1 MASRKHHTL
10 GVVRWA
16 AMVLLLVIVGMAL
29 GMGARAFLLPL
40 LPMKLRMLL
49 DEHHAMQ
56 PSGGAPTGRD
66 VAFWKSSMIPNF
78 VSPKPGM
85 DPMGME
91 LIPVYR
97 DELSK
102 ETNITL
108 TSAVMQNVGV
118 RTQRVVQAQAEQAVR
133 TMGQVEYA
141 EPLLGDVTLK
151 VDGWVEEL
159 LVDFVGQ
166 RVERGQPLF
175 RLYSP
180 DLVSAQK
187 EYLISRQK
195 EAVPGERPE
204 IIPRLNTVFSAH
216 DKLRF
221 WDVPESE
228 IQDIQRTG
236 KTKKAVTF
244 ESPFQGWVIEKHA
257 YQGMYMMAGTV
268 FYRIADLSTVWV
280 YVYIYEYQLPHV
292 RAGQPARLT
301 LPFRPGEVF
310 EGKVIY
316 VYPDVDTK
324 TRQIRVRLEFTNPD
338 LRMKP
343 GMYADVEIL
352 DVGSQPQLVVPLD
365 AVIYTGQ
372 QKKADG
378 LTWRV
383 GFAYV
388 QNEPGKFETR
398 EVTLGEDLQDG
409 QVRVIDGLQE
419 NDMVVV
425 SGQFLLDSER
435 RVKEA
440 NLRMLTQTSSQS
452 EPTHEHKHQ

>member
-1 MASRKHHTL
+1 MTTRMHHTL
-10 GVVRWA
+10 RTVRWT
-16 AMVLLLVIVGMAL
+16 VIFVPLVIVGLAL
-29 GMGARAFLLPL
+29 GIGARTALLPL
-40 LPMKLRMLL
+40 LPMKLRMRLG
-49 DEHHAMQ
+49 EQHAMQ
-56 PSGGAPTGRD
+56 PSSGAANGRN
-66 VAFWKSSMIPNF
+66 VVFWKSSMIPNF

-97 DELSK
+97 DELSAEK
-102 ETNITL
+102 YITL
-108 TSAVMQNVGV
+108 TPAVMQNVGL
-118 RTQRVVQAQAEQAVR
+118 RTQRVVQTQAEQAVR

-166 RVERGQPLF
+166 RVERGQPLL

-180 DLVSAQK
+180 DLVTAQE
-187 EYLISRQK
+187 EYLITRQMD
-195 EAVPGERPE
+195 VRPGGRTELM
-204 IIPRLNTVFSAH
+204 PRLDTVISAH
-216 DKLRF
+216 DKLRL

-228 IQDIQRTG
+228 IQEIQRTG

-257 YQGMYMMAGTV
+257 YQGMHMMPGSV
-268 FYRIADLSTVWV
+268 FYRIADFSTVWV
-280 YVYIYEYQLPHV
+280 YVSIYEYQLAHV
-292 RAGQPARLT
+292 RAGQSARLT
-301 LPFRPGEVF
+301 LPFRLGEVF

-316 VYPDVDTK
+316 VYPDVDAK
-324 TRQIRVRLEFTNPD
+324 TRQIQVRLEFTNPD
-338 LRMKP
+338 LHMKP

-352 DVGSQPQLVVPLD
+352 DVSPQPQLVVPLD
-365 AVIYTGQ
+365 AVIYTGR
-372 QKKADG
+372 QKEVDG
-378 LTWRV
+378 LARRV

-388 QNEPGKFETR
+388 QIEPGKFEPR
-398 EVTLGEDLQDG
+398 EVTLGEDVQDG
-409 QVRVIDGLQE
+409 QVRVIDGLKE

-435 RVKEA
+435 RVKDA
-440 NLRMLTQTSSQS
+440 NLKMLTQTFNES